1 MTILHLEASLL
12 DLAVAIDVEGL
23 DEELRQFV
31 LKVVEIK
38 VRQQPAR
45 SKACG
50 SRSACVAT
58 GKQKYI
64 IVSI

>member
-1 MTILHLEASLL
+1 MM
-12 DLAVAIDVEGL
+12 
-23 DEELRQFV
+23 